1 MSAKVSV
8 FKINKRRSFYFSE
21 ILKDILKPFDD
32 FKNKQKMYKA
42 MFFDM

>member
-1 MSAKVSV
+1 MSATISV
-8 FKINKRRSFYFSE
+8 FKINKRRFYFSE

-32 FKNKQKMYKA
+32 FKNKQKLYKA